1 VQRLSVLDDIYKT
14 TVFALARWRNQRRP
28 DGFLGPHARV
38 IPERVITGS

>member
-28 DGFLGPHARV
+28 NSFLGPHARV